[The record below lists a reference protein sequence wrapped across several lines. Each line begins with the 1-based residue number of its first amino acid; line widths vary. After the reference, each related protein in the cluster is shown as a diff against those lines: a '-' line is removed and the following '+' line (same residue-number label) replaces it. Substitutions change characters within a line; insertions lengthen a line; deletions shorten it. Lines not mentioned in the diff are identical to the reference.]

1 MKYEMSNLKS
11 KLNLQNETINRFDG
25 FLKNTLEE
33 TIDSE
38 IPYKSLMTL
47 DDIFPMKSEEE
58 LQKFEEQIKSDQ
70 IFRNNVVI

>member
-1 MKYEMSNLKS
+1 MSNLKS
-11 KLNLQNETINRFDG
+11 KLNLQNETINRFDA

-33 TIDSE
+33 TIESE

-47 DDIFPMKSEEE
+47 DDIFPLKSEEE
-58 LQKFEEQIKSDQ
+58 LQKFEEQIKCDQ

>member
-11 KLNLQNETINRFDG
+11 KLNLQNETINRFDA

-33 TIDSE
+33 TIESE

-47 DDIFPMKSEEE
+47 DDIFPLKSEEE
-58 LQKFEEQIKSDQ
+58 LQKFEEQIKCDQ